1 MQIFEYESLY
11 VLFFGKTFQIRRV
24 NTCSNMHH
32 VPKLSPQQKNYFLFN
47 FKKTTMRSHRK
58 RKVWCSN
65 PKRDR
70 LKSLKGSDSSTAK
83 RSALDMSVTGLRRW
97 LL

>member
-1 MQIFEYESLY
+1 MEIICFLSFFEQIYADILVWEFIYTKI
-11 VLFFGKTFQIRRV
+11 FGKTFQIRRV
-24 NTCSNMHH
+24 NTCSNMYH

-65 PKRDR
+65 SSRGRPK
-70 LKSLKGSDSSTAK
+70 L
-83 RSALDMSVTGLRRW
+83 
-97 LL
+97 